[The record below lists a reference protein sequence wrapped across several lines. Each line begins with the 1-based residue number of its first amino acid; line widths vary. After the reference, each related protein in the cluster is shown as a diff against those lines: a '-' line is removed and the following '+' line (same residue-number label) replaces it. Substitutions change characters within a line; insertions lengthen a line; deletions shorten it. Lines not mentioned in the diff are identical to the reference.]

1 LSRRTQRLVI
11 AALGVAILALGWAI
25 GWREA
30 GRWVEARAQA
40 ELAERR
46 SEITCTN
53 LAVDGFPF
61 ALRVGCDNVAVSN
74 GEAGTEAS
82 LGGGA
87 GSFRVW
93 RPFTPRVTL
102 VSPADIRT
110 GATAGPVNATWDT
123 AGADIG
129 VWWGGPRS
137 TRFDATALTVTA
149 PEAMI
154 TADAMDAGVAP
165 GSEDGLSRIEAHA
178 EGFSVTTDGSTTL
191 PVTLALRSEI
201 AAEPRDILLGRY
213 DPLGNGFAL
222 TDIAL
227 DVTDGNFHIEADG
240 ELSVDPEGVANGKL
254 TVRIAGFEAMPAFL
268 ASLPEKLQ
276 RPASAAI
283 GGFMA
288 IGGGAEID
296 GREAREVTLDIEDG
310 EARIGFINL
319 GEVSL
324 F

>member
-1 LSRRTQRLVI
+1 MSRRTQRFVI
-11 AALGVAILALGWAI
+11 AALAVAILALGWAI

-30 GRWVEARAQA
+30 ARWAEAKAQA

-46 SEITCTN
+46 SEIACTN

-61 ALRVGCDNVAVSN
+61 ALRVGCDNVAVRD
-74 GEAGTEAS
+74 GDAGTEVS

-87 GSFRVW
+87 GSFRAW

-110 GATAGPVNATWDT
+110 EAADGPVSATWDK

-129 VWWGGPRS
+129 VWWGGPSS
-137 TRFDATALTVTA
+137 TRFDATALAVTA
-149 PEAMI
+149 PEASV
-154 TADAMDAGVAP
+154 TAESMTAGVMP
-165 GSEDGLSRIEAHA
+165 GSEDGLSEIAAHA
-178 EGFSVTTDGSTTL
+178 EGFSVTTAGSTTL
-191 PVTLALRSEI
+191 PVTLTLGSKI

-213 DPLGNGFAL
+213 DPLANGFAL
-222 TDIAL
+222 TNIAL
-227 DVTDGNFHIEADG
+227 AVSDGNFFVEADG
-240 ELSVDPEGVANGKL
+240 ELSVDPEGVANGEL
-254 TVRIAGFEAMPAFL
+254 TVRIAGFEAMPAFI
-268 ASLPEKLQ
+268 ASLPENLR
-276 RPASAAI
+276 RPATAAI

-288 IGGGAEID
+288 IGGGARID
-296 GREAREVTLDIEDG
+296 GREAREVTLNIEDG

-319 GEVSL
+319 GDISR

>member
-30 GRWVEARAQA
+30 ARWVEAKAQA

-46 SEITCTN
+46 SEIACTN
-53 LAVDGFPF
+53 LTVDGFPF
-61 ALRVGCDNVAVSN
+61 ALRVGCDSVAVRDD
-74 GEAGTEAS
+74 EAGTDAS

-87 GSFRVW
+87 GSFRAW

-110 GATAGPVNATWDT
+110 AAADGPVNATWDK
-123 AGADIG
+123 AGVNIG
-129 VWWGGPRS
+129 LWWGGPRS

-149 PEAMI
+149 PEARI
-154 TADAMDAGVAP
+154 TADAMTAGVAP
-165 GSEDGLSRIEAHA
+165 GSEDGLSALEAHA
-178 EGFSVTTDGSTTL
+178 EAFSVTTDGSTTL
-191 PVTLALRSEI
+191 PVTLTLRSEI

-213 DPLGNGFAL
+213 DPLANGFAL
-222 TDIAL
+222 TNIAL
-227 DVTDGNFHIEADG
+227 AVSDGNFYVEADG
-240 ELSVDPEGVANGKL
+240 ELSVDPEGVANGEL
-254 TVRIAGFEAMPAFL
+254 TVRIAGFEAMPAFI
-268 ASLPEKLQ
+268 ASLPEDL
-276 RPASAAI
+276 RRTASAAV

-288 IGGGAEID
+288 IGGGARID
-296 GREAREVTLDIEDG
+296 GREAREVTLNIEDG